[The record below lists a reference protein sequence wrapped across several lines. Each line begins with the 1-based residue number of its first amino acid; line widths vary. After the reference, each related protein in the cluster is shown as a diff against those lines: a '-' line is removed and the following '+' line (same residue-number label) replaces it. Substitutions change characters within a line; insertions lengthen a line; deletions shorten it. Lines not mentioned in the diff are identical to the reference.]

1 MLMRG
6 AVKNA
11 ANLSDFYTFSIIELN
26 GLNTYMYKH
35 WFLHALT
42 VLGALWSKA
51 HCAKCMQG

>member
-35 WFLHALT
+35 
-42 VLGALWSKA
+42 
-51 HCAKCMQG
+51 

>member
-1 MLMRG
+1 MLMCG

-26 GLNTYMYKH
+26 GLNTYVYKH

-51 HCAKCMQG
+51 HSAKCMQG